1 MTKKLSLADLNARK
15 ASETPYKFQ
24 PLGPTGEPME
34 ITLSVLGSQSYT
46 VQKAINAAVDARRK
60 QEAIRDAELGTA
72 RPGDNITPL
81 EDDVKFGQRLAAA
94 RLVGWD
100 GIEEPFTPENAL
112 TLCQDN
118 PDLADQITKQSNRL
132 ANFMKASPKG

>member
-1 MTKKLSLADLNARK
+1 MTKKLSLGDLNARK
-15 ASETPYKFQ
+15 ASETPYTFA

-60 QEAIRDAELGTA
+60 QEAIREAELGAT